1 MSTADRLSVRD
12 SVAAAM
18 TDVDGRRA
26 EPSIDRSSPVPFY
39 FQLARLFQDEIVSGS
54 WPPGHRLA
62 SETAICSHYGVARS
76 TVRQALLMLEN
87 EGLIVR
93 EKGRGTFVAGSQPR
107 SWLLQSP
114 GGLFYEEVQR
124 LGRRVESTILRAER
138 EPLPRW
144 AADALKQTTGAEG
157 VALERLRRVDGQV
170 AIYVVNHLP
179 GTFAET
185 IAALDAD
192 ASMYDAIEREH
203 GARVAGGHRSVEAV
217 TAGPK
222 LAIMLECEASAP
234 VAFIESVSWDSELRP
249 FDCYRAWL
257 RTDRLRIEIA
267 ASDSR
272 SSGR

>member
-1 MSTADRLSVRD
+1 MSTAVRLFVPG
-12 SVAAAM
+12 SVAASM
-18 TDVDGRRA
+18 TEADGLRTDA
-26 EPSIDRSSPVPFY
+26 LIDRSSPVPFY
-39 FQLARLFQDEIVSGS
+39 FQLARLFQEDIVSGS
-54 WPPGHRLA
+54 WAPGHRLA
-62 SETAICSHYGVARS
+62 SEAAICKHFGVARS

-87 EGLIVR
+87 EGLILR
-93 EKGRGTFVAGSQPR
+93 EKGRGTFVAGSRPR

-144 AADALKQTTGAEG
+144 AADALKMTTGTEG

-179 GTFAET
+179 GEFADA
-185 IAALDAD
+185 ILNLDAD
-192 ASMYDAIEREH
+192 ASMYDAIERTH
-203 GARVAGGHRSVEAV
+203 GARVVGGHRSVEAV
-217 TAGPK
+217 AAGQK
-222 LAIMLECEASAP
+222 LAIMLECEASTP
-234 VAFIESVSWDSELRP
+234 VAFIESVSWDAELRP

-272 SSGR
+272 TGR